1 MPLNPASSLFSHRPT
16 FGFSL
21 CFVALLIGA
30 ALSVPAS
37 GQNVWVDFTSDF
49 HDGDGGAVNGQADWI
64 DELNEATTDA
74 GVTAFT
80 AAERQ
85 TMQGIIISELEAV
98 YAGTNLN
105 FVTSQ
110 PAGDHDVI
118 YLGPDN
124 SNTNGLGVAPVDAG
138 NRRTNNYADAFNGGA
153 PNGSPGPVARV
164 FTGNFGSHVGFGNS
178 RTSSVTGFANSIAGT
193 AAHELG
199 HTYGL
204 FHHYVY
210 SADGISVDD
219 ANSSDVISTGGL
231 QTQHILNTGSTGNT
245 ISLRQQGGRTL
256 CPFSEVM
263 IDLAGGSQFFGQ
275 NNSLDNN
282 PLVDSPIMSDT
293 EIGNL
298 DAGATIE
305 TAMPLNFATGTISGK
320 EISFME
326 ADLDGSSDVD
336 VFRFDISVDA
346 IFTGH
351 AISAMLG
358 LGNDEFDTTL
368 ELLDSAGNRLA
379 YADDLQWRVNNS
391 ANQFRVDAEIGNSS
405 TASQDALLMNIPLA
419 AGTYYLKVAP
429 TANGSS
435 QTASNDD
442 IYWLITSLE
451 LSAPEF
457 VLGDM
462 NGNGEVNNFDIA
474 GFALALFNRP
484 AYSMTFPNIDPDEV
498 GDFTGDGVMSNFD
511 IAGFAAVLFQ

>member
-1 MPLNPASSLFSHRPT
+1 MPYRFFSISHSRQLLSGFALILLGAAFAMPT
-16 FGFSL
+16 FGQ
-21 CFVALLIGA
+21 V
-30 ALSVPAS
+30 
-37 GQNVWVDFTSDF
+37 VWVDFTSDF
-49 HDGDGGAVNGQADWI
+49 HDGDGGAVNGVPDWI
-64 DELNEATTDA
+64 DELNEATSVA
-74 GVTAFT
+74 RENAFT

-85 TMQGIIISELEAV
+85 TMQNIIISELERV
-98 YAGTNLN
+98 YAGTNLV

-110 PAGDHDVI
+110 PPGEHDVI

-138 NRRTNNYADAFNGGA
+138 NRRTNSYADAFNGGP

-164 FTGNFGSHVGFGNS
+164 FTGNFGNHLGFGNS
-178 RTSSVTGFANSIAGT
+178 RTSNVIGFANSIGGT

-204 FHHYVY
+204 FHHFVY
-210 SADGISVDD
+210 SADGVSATD
-219 ANSSDVISTGGL
+219 ADSSNVINTGGVH
-231 QTQHILNTGSTGNT
+231 TQHILNTGSTGNT
-245 ISLRQQGGRTL
+245 VSLRQIGGRTL
-256 CPFSEVM
+256 SPFSKVM

-282 PLVDSPIMSDT
+282 PLVDNPIISDT

-298 DAGATIE
+298 DAGATIG
-305 TAMPLNFATGTISGK
+305 TAMPLNFTTGTLSGK

-351 AISAMLG
+351 TISAMLG
-358 LGNDEFDTTL
+358 LGNDEFDPTL
-368 ELLDSAGNRLA
+368 ELLDSAGDRLA
-379 YADDLQWRVNNS
+379 YADDLQWRVNNRS
-391 ANQFRVDAEIGNSS
+391 NQLRVDAEIGNSS

-419 AGTYYLKVAP
+419 AGTYYLKVTP
-429 TANGSS
+429 TSSGSS

-457 VLGDM
+457 ILGDM
-462 NGNGEVNNFDIA
+462 NGDMVVNNMDI
-474 GFALALFNRP
+474 FAFAMALMDRA
-484 AYSMTFPNIDPDEV
+484 AYNMMFPEIDPDVV
-498 GDFTGDGVMSNFD
+498 GDFSGDGMMNNLD
-511 IAGFAAVLFQ
+511 IAGFAAVLFP

>member
-1 MPLNPASSLFSHRPT
+1 MPFHCFSTLRSRVLLFGCT
-16 FGFSL
+16 
-21 CFVALLIGA
+21 AILLGA
-30 ALSVPAS
+30 ALAMPAS
-37 GQNVWVDFTSDF
+37 GQVVWVDFTSDF
-49 HDGDGGAVNGQADWI
+49 HDGDGGAVNGVADWI
-64 DELNEATTDA
+64 DELNEATSVA
-74 GVTAFT
+74 RVNAFT

-85 TMQGIIISELEAV
+85 TMQNIIISELERV
-98 YAGTNLN
+98 YAGTNLT

-110 PAGDHDVI
+110 PPGEHDVI

-138 NRRTNNYADAFNGGA
+138 NRRTNSYADAFNGA

-164 FTGNFGSHVGFGNS
+164 FTGNFGNHLGFGNN
-178 RTSSVTGFANSIAGT
+178 RTSNVIGFANSIGGT

-204 FHHYVY
+204 FHHFVY
-210 SADGISVDD
+210 SAAGVSATD
-219 ANSSDVISTGGL
+219 ADNSNVINTGGDH
-231 QTQHILNTGSTGNT
+231 TQHILNTGSTGNT
-245 ISLRQQGGRTL
+245 VSLRQMGGRTL
-256 CPFSEVM
+256 SPFSEVM

-282 PLVDSPIMSDT
+282 PLVDDPIISDT

-298 DAGATIE
+298 DAGATIG
-305 TAMPLNFATGTISGK
+305 TAMPLNFTTGTLSGK

-351 AISAMLG
+351 TISAMLG
-358 LGNDEFDTTL
+358 LGNDEFDPTL
-368 ELLDSAGNRLA
+368 ELLDSAGDRLA
-379 YADDLQWRVNNS
+379 YADDLQWRVNNRS
-391 ANQFRVDAEIGNSS
+391 NQLRVDAEIGNSS
-405 TASQDALLMNIPLA
+405 TASQDALLMNIPLT

-429 TANGSS
+429 TSSGSS

-457 VLGDM
+457 LLGDLD
-462 NGNGEVNNFDIA
+462 GSGAVNNQDIMW
-474 GFALALFNRP
+474 FALAIFNRS
-484 AYSMTFPNIDPDEV
+484 AYDMMFPGIDPDVV
-498 GDFTGDGVMSNFD
+498 GDYDNDGLISNRD
-511 IAGFAAVLFQ
+511 LVGFAAALGF